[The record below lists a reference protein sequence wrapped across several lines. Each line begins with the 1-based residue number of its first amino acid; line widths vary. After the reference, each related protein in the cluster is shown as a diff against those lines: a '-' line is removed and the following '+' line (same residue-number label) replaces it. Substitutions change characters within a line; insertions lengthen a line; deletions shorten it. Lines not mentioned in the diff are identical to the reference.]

1 MLLII
6 YSGNVVCWT
15 KSQFESVL
23 LTCACVCFSLSLPSF
38 LRVFPHI
45 RIDNQG
51 LCATL
56 RIQFCHTTSTDHF
69 TDCNTPNKS
78 ALKSTYRFDSCV
90 TSNAKHN
97 SIHIYSSWQRTA
109 AAAASL
115 LDWFHEIC
123 VVHQFHTLNKRT
135 NEYSEI
141 IANFNG
147 NILCWIVFVSLWLKF
162 VYEFIELSWAYSQIH
177 LEVLT

>member
-1 MLLII
+1 MLNKKPIQISPFHLRL
-6 YSGNVVCWT
+6 C
-15 KSQFESVL
+15 L
-23 LTCACVCFSLSLPSF
+23 SLSLSISLLF
-38 LRVFPHI
+38 FEFFRI

-97 SIHIYSSWQRTA
+97 SIHIYSSWQRTVADVAAA

-115 LDWFHEIC
+115 FDWFHEIC
-123 VVHQFHTLNKRT
+123 ALRHFHTLNERANTKKSSPT
-135 NEYSEI
+135 SMEIYFVELYS
-141 IANFNG
+141 G
-147 NILCWIVFVSLWLKF
+147 HCD
-162 VYEFIELSWAYSQIH
+162 
-177 LEVLT
+177 